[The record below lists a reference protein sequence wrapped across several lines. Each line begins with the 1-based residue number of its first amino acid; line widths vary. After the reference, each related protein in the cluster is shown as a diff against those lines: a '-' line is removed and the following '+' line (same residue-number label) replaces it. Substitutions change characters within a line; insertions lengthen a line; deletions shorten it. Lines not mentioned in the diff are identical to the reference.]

1 MEAEV
6 HFLSAFVVPTPF
18 IQDFTFPDLVSLVPL
33 RKNNWLYMGTAG
45 LLHPYAFAFSRILY
59 TFYLCIYLLAVLG
72 LCCCTGF
79 FSSCREWGLVSSCGC
94 GLLIAVAS
102 LVAEHWLWGP
112 WASVV
117 LARELSSCGSW
128 ALEHKL
134 SGCDVWGNYCVAC
147 GNFPD
152 QGLNLSLLL
161 WQVDSYPLE
170 LSGKPQY
177 VI

>member
-6 HFLSAFVVPTPF
+6 HFLSAFVVPTLF

-33 RKNNWLYMGTAG
+33 WKNNWLQVSCIPIVLPFPEY
-45 LLHPYAFAFSRILY
+45 YINF
-59 TFYLCIYLLAVLG
+59 IYLLIYW
-72 LCCCTGF
+72 LCWVF
-79 FSSCREWGLVSSCGC
+79 VAAQAFALVAEWGLVPSCGC

-102 LVAEHWLWGP
+102 LVAEHWPWGP

-134 SGCDVWGNYCVAC
+134 SGCDVWGNYSVAC